1 MINPELRQ
9 GVQMS
14 ERTLPTKDQVER
26 RAYELY
32 LERGGADGQDL
43 ADWFAAERELM
54 EVSQRPVFGAPRGRA
69 ADQRATA
76 SARRVARGKALVQ

>member
-1 MINPELRQ
+1 
-9 GVQMS
+9 MS
-14 ERTLPTKDQVER
+14 ERKLSEKDIVER

-32 LERGGADGQDL
+32 LERGRADGQDL

-54 EVSQRPVFGAPRGRA
+54 ESSQRPGSSARRGRA

-76 SARRVARGKALVQ
+76 GAGRVEREKALA